1 MNTSLKFPTFHS
13 TSRQACAI
21 TSYNNVIDFFSCCK
35 VRLVDK
41 NGRTCY
47 VYKRQINSFILTIF
61 MKMSFLH
68 VGNEEIDW
76 ERLSVSDLDIFAG
89 RRQN

>member
-1 MNTSLKFPTFHS
+1 MLLPVTIML
-13 TSRQACAI
+13 
-21 TSYNNVIDFFSCCK
+21 FFSCCK

-41 NGRTCY
+41 NGRTYY
-47 VYKRQINSFILTIF
+47 VYKRQVNSFILTIF
-61 MKMSFLH
+61 MKMLFLH